1 MRAHRL
7 VIPRSSHGSVAPA
20 SAEPRTVDPPGL
32 AGVRLVF
39 GVGSAP
45 EREPS
50 VDDFHPVYTVAM
62 PVFSP
67 GGLDPDGIYEFDVGA
82 QLELLR
88 SRATERQWAVR
99 VELELVQTREALS
112 EAELWIEAPWT
123 EDSGVTLMSLGEAG
137 GRPLDTGG
145 RVLIIASSPVG
156 AVELA
161 QRLGGSFRIQL
172 RDVDPLLANTPGVES
187 PVLEV
192 AMDLS
197 RYEFEDDERER
208 PGLG

>member
-20 SAEPRTVDPPGL
+20 SAEPRTVDAPGL

-45 EREPS
+45 EQEPS
-50 VDDFHPVYTVAM
+50 AEDFHPVYTVAM

-67 GGLDPDGIYEFDVGA
+67 GGLDPDGIYEFDAGA

-88 SRATERQWAVR
+88 SRATRRRWAVR
-99 VELELVQTREALS
+99 VELELVQTSEAIS
-112 EAELWIEAPWT
+112 EAELWIEAPWS
-123 EDSGVTLMSLGEAG
+123 EDSGVTLMSLDDAG

-145 RVLIIASSPVG
+145 RVLTIASSPVG
-156 AVELA
+156 ELELA

-172 RDVDPLLANTPGVES
+172 RDVHPQLGKAPGVES
-187 PVLEV
+187 PVFEV

-197 RYEFEDDERER
+197 RYEFEAED
-208 PGLG
+208 